1 MAPGWSRPPSSRART
16 VSRRGSVRTG
26 PGGRG
31 SSPTRSTYADS
42 RTLGSGLRLRRGP
55 LGLGRGCGGHR
66 LGHRHLRGVAHVP
79 LRVERG
85 LAAGAGRGDRLAVG
99 VVDEVAGREYA
110 GAVGQGRLPLGGD
123 IALGVDLDLAGDEL
137 RLWLVPD

>member
-16 VSRRGSVRTG
+16 VSRRGSARTG

-31 SSPTRSTYADS
+31 SSPTRSTYADG

-55 LGLGRGCGGHR
+55 LGLG
-66 LGHRHLRGVAHVP
+66 
-79 LRVERG
+79 RG

-110 GAVGQGRLPLGGD
+110 GAVGQGRLPLGGN
-123 IALGVDLDLAGDEL
+123 ITLGVDL
-137 RLWLVPD
+137 